1 MITNEDKD
9 ADEDEYIS
17 LLIKARMRINMSMRA
32 IKIYSKLD
40 PLLFPFA

>member
-9 ADEDEYIS
+9 ADKDEYIS

-32 IKIYSKLD
+32 FEIYSKLD